1 MLLAPSSTYCCAP
14 WPTPRM
20 LSRTCSSFDKQI
32 FFLFRIINQPVAE
45 LDCEQARS
53 RNERV
58 SRGSKCARFDFV
70 CLSTDAQF
78 IPNRLPSLWGW
89 VYNFN
94 WVETQ
99 SDALGKSHRELDVM
113 FFGRVWQNA
122 IKCESFSHN
131 RHCTWLRLR
140 FVRWSPSSIFH
151 QQSSKAPSTI
161 LSLYWRQILEDCCRN
176 INIIFPYQIRH
187 LLDPSEILSIGSTT
201 NRLIVSLVAY
211 QKIHSEWNEA
221 QEVSGHIYF
230 CNQMVANKARTRRI
244 L

>member
-113 FFGRVWQNA
+113 FVWQSLAKRN
-122 IKCESFSHN
+122 K
-131 RHCTWLRLR
+131 
-140 FVRWSPSSIFH
+140 VRIVFPQSTLYLTSITLCKMIAVEHF
-151 QQSSKAPSTI
+151 PSTI
-161 LSLYWRQILEDCCRN
+161 IESSINNLITLLTANIGGLLS
-176 INIIFPYQIRH
+176 
-187 LLDPSEILSIGSTT
+187 
-201 NRLIVSLVAY
+201 
-211 QKIHSEWNEA
+211 
-221 QEVSGHIYF
+221 
-230 CNQMVANKARTRRI
+230 
-244 L
+244 